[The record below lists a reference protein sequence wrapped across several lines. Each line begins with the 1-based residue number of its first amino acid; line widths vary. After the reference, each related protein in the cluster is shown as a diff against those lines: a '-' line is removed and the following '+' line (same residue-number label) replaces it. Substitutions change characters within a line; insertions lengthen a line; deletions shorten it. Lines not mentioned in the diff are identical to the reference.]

1 MDAGSA
7 RAADAGYAA
16 CWLWWGGRGLAPGE
30 RSISLYFLL
39 TTLLLPTDDWYHPL
53 LYQTDYHRS

>member
-16 CWLWWGGRGLAPGE
+16 RWLWWGGRGLTLGE
-30 RSISLYFLL
+30 RLGDTFIHLY
-39 TTLLLPTDDWYHPL
+39 TTLLSTDEWHHQHYTRL
-53 LYQTDYHRS
+53 S